1 MNAEEPS
8 KGTNGKE
15 HSHREMQGK
24 ENSASGEHRV
34 HRGGEHRMLSQENIW
49 HDENETGN
57 GGSNLDN
64 TKCKLLNW
72 DGTKMVVVE
81 GTIASTDFKQL
92 VHHVPLGP
100 GCWKVWVKHVKVN
113 ALLFRPNHEMFV
125 LEDAIEFE
133 VWRFLKNFA
142 DDPRLL
148 GEIHVA
154 LLRSII
160 KDIEDVARTPS
171 SIGLGVNQNTA
182 ANPGVG
188 HPQIVEGAKGVL
200 NKHICNEAATL
211 DQEDT
216 VIDESNSGEPW
227 VQGLMEGEYS
237 DLSVEER
244 LSAVVAL
251 IGIAN
256 EGNSIRIILEERL
269 EAANALKKK
278 MWAEVQLDKRQMK
291 EEYVMK
297 MQYPSYISDNAEPNV
312 QISSVEGRQGPL
324 PTVDDKNG
332 LVSTNLVEQKEH
344 LHDAQ
349 NDPNYPI
356 HMPSERNPQIQELS
370 TCTDNLSLLQRGYA
384 AERSRLQLKA
394 YIGHKV
400 EEMLIDS
407 EEVKP
412 TKAGSSIGVTVA
424 DGVTDSLRKANEII
438 SEVIYSDEDRK
449 FDKDITIGLL
459 CSELLNLAE
468 YNVHMAKLLDGGR
481 NSTWKWLAQEDLRMD
496 TVSVLFAEWYRICEL
511 PGANVVACAHY
522 VLQFQQSGLLKGDDL
537 SDWFFRCLTELSVS
551 HCLSSEVISSGPLQ
565 SPQQVQSLSFLAI
578 DIYSKLVLSII
589 KVFDSKARAEL
600 LDIIF
605 KKVASGI
612 YF

>member
-1 MNAEEPS
+1 MGASNLINMEQSSMDFTQTSQAQTLANLRNTESCKSDDRREEEKRGFERETGSAAQDFNLERCAPSGSETGSVTTTIDGSKGKGFVLEEPS

-34 HRGGEHRMLSQENIW
+34 HRGGEHRMHSLENIW

-72 DGTKMVVVE
+72 HGTTMVVVE

-125 LEDAIEFE
+125 LEDAI

-142 DDPRLL
+142 DVLVLWPFMLDEFVQAFHDYDPRLL

-154 LLRSII
+154 LLS
-160 KDIEDVARTPS
+160 KDTLFDWAGSKSKYCCQSWI
-171 SIGLGVNQNTA
+171 
-182 ANPGVG
+182 
-188 HPQIVEGAKGVL
+188 L

-251 IGIAN
+251 IGVAN

-269 EAANALKKK
+269 EAANALKKQ

-370 TCTDNLSLLQRGYA
+370 TCTDNLSLLQPGYA

-400 EEMLIDS
+400 EEMY
-407 EEVKP
+407 VYW
-412 TKAGSSIGVTVA
+412 
-424 DGVTDSLRKANEII
+424 SL
-438 SEVIYSDEDRK
+438 
-449 FDKDITIGLL
+449 
-459 CSELLNLAE
+459 
-468 YNVHMAKLLDGGR
+468 
-481 NSTWKWLAQEDLRMD
+481 
-496 TVSVLFAEWYRICEL
+496 
-511 PGANVVACAHY
+511 
-522 VLQFQQSGLLKGDDL
+522 
-537 SDWFFRCLTELSVS
+537 
-551 HCLSSEVISSGPLQ
+551 PLGQ
-565 SPQQVQSLSFLAI
+565 DHRQNR
-578 DIYSKLVLSII
+578 Y
-589 KVFDSKARAEL
+589 
-600 LDIIF
+600 
-605 KKVASGI
+605 
-612 YF
+612 

>member
-1 MNAEEPS
+1 MNTESCKSDNRREEEKRGLERETGSAAQDFNLERCAPSGSETGSVTTTIDGSKGKGFVLEVDSLPSVAVFHLRYSLVSHVVSAFGVCEWSGIREFWDYRFMDLSMPTFRLAKNEEHGWSCSQGMGNILSTSSLQNAEDE
-8 KGTNGKE
+8 
-15 HSHREMQGK
+15 

-34 HRGGEHRMLSQENIW
+34 HRDGEHRMHSQENI
-49 HDENETGN
+49 
-57 GGSNLDN
+57 
-64 TKCKLLNW
+64 W
-72 DGTKMVVVE
+72 DGTKMVV
-81 GTIASTDFKQL
+81 
-92 VHHVPLGP
+92 
-100 GCWKVWVKHVKVN
+100 
-113 ALLFRPNHEMFV
+113 
-125 LEDAIEFE
+125 DAI
-133 VWRFLKNFA
+133 
-142 DDPRLL
+142 DPRLL

-182 ANPGVG
+182 AN
-188 HPQIVEGAKGVL
+188 HLINHLLINPQIVEGAKGVL

-211 DQEDT
+211 DQEDM

-251 IGIAN
+251 IGVAN
-256 EGNSIRIILEERL
+256 EGNSICIILEERL
-269 EAANALKKK
+269 EAANALKKQ

-297 MQYPSYISDNAEPNV
+297 MH
-312 QISSVEGRQGPL
+312 RQGPL

-356 HMPSERNPQIQELS
+356 HLPSERNPQIQEVS
-370 TCTDNLSLLQRGYA
+370 TCTDNVSLLQPGYA
-384 AERSRLQLKA
+384 AERSWLQLKA

-400 EEMLIDS
+400 EEMYVYWPLPFGQDRRRNCYWQFITSSSRNDPRSAGFWLSYIMAVGGLLILKS
-407 EEVKP
+407 VFIQLLVKP

-424 DGVTDSLRKANEII
+424 DGVTDSLRKANEMI
-438 SEVIYSDEDRK
+438 SEV
-449 FDKDITIGLL
+449 
-459 CSELLNLAE
+459 ELLNLSE

-481 NSTWKWLAQEDLRMD
+481 NKAATEFAISLIQTLLINDSKVISKLHNFVDCWLSWKWLAQEDLRMD
-496 TVSVLFAEWYRICEL
+496 TVMM
-511 PGANVVACAHY
+511 
-522 VLQFQQSGLLKGDDL
+522 
-537 SDWFFRCLTELSVS
+537 
-551 HCLSSEVISSGPLQ
+551 
-565 SPQQVQSLSFLAI
+565 
-578 DIYSKLVLSII
+578 SIT
-589 KVFDSKARAEL
+589 DC
-600 LDIIF
+600 
-605 KKVASGI
+605 
-612 YF
+612 